1 MDAGVKAFVMI
12 KDDEREKFSA
22 CLNMLEK
29 FAVELAN
36 DYDDSFIR
44 LTTLLDDTEIL
55 VAEMRSW
62 LRKYDRGY

>member
-12 KDDEREKFSA
+12 KDDEREKFFA
-22 CLNMLEK
+22 CLNMLEN

-55 VAEMRSW
+55 VAEMKSW